1 MAKSAAYYNVADFN
15 EYKRKHGK
23 CLPPLVN
30 VLTAACHFQ
39 EFLDAKKITYGFIG
53 GLPMLCL
60 GYKREMPDL
69 HIAYDAK
76 DFERLKSKLENNH
89 RVRLPTGMNPLLPF
103 KVLLWSGPEYK
114 DEGCSINAS
123 IELSFVPS
131 GAHGAPGGTDLTKS
145 LVLLGLKTASGR
157 QMLFKSLNVQYLLT
171 TLLFHC
177 KACDLHWDPRK
188 DILFLCKNE
197 TVAVQRVRTRLNAKE
212 VKEMFLGT
220 SFFSRLKSQDQRLC
234 YRALLDTEPPPTMA
248 IIPPAPQYYSRQQA
262 PEQSNKFRT
271 PRSRY
276 RYTHPKRTVCQ
287 FCDADN
293 GLSGISS

>member
-89 RVRLPTGMNPLLPF
+89 RYAMLRFATVYSLTAQ
-103 KVLLWSGPEYK
+103 S
-114 DEGCSINAS
+114 SITNRHEP
-123 IELSFVPS
+123 I
-131 GAHGAPGGTDLTKS
+131 
-145 LVLLGLKTASGR
+145 
-157 QMLFKSLNVQYLLT
+157 
-171 TLLFHC
+171 
-177 KACDLHWDPRK
+177 
-188 DILFLCKNE
+188 
-197 TVAVQRVRTRLNAKE
+197 VAVQSPLVVRTR
-212 VKEMFLGT
+212 V
-220 SFFSRLKSQDQRLC
+220 
-234 YRALLDTEPPPTMA
+234 
-248 IIPPAPQYYSRQQA
+248 
-262 PEQSNKFRT
+262 
-271 PRSRY
+271 
-276 RYTHPKRTVCQ
+276 
-287 FCDADN
+287 
-293 GLSGISS
+293 